1 MHQIQSGA
9 VEATACLCSS
19 QIAVKKTD
27 DVAKEIAFVEQVQAD
42 TKRGW
47 LFMFADATTIHQPF
61 CNGGAHSLVVGSGAY
76 VHVCPKSY
84 ASHTLLQALPERWR
98 GLDLRSANGKTLK
111 VWGMREVAYNA
122 LDVDGKVFTVRIR
135 FVVCEVRKPL
145 LSLAILV
152 DRGFHVT
159 VGCGSR
165 TLGGHGRGMCLRR
178 NHVDMVFR
186 SGLLEKRRKV
196 GYSPG
201 LVASMESDA
210 AGLSVTAGVS
220 KKRAVIVAGLFA
232 AAGENERRTA
242 FMAGHSV
249 IAGLE
254 ERRTVAVQHLKYS
267 VVKQCNHINWLIF
280 HMFHKVKI
288 VLLVET
294 MKVCASAKMDAK
306 NLW

>member
-1 MHQIQSGA
+1 M
-9 VEATACLCSS
+9 
-19 QIAVKKTD
+19 
-27 DVAKEIAFVEQVQAD
+27 
-42 TKRGW
+42 
-47 LFMFADATTIHQPF
+47 
-61 CNGGAHSLVVGSGAY
+61 
-76 VHVCPKSY
+76 
-84 ASHTLLQALPERWR
+84 
-98 GLDLRSANGKTLK
+98 DLRSASGKTLK
-111 VWGMREVAYNA
+111 VWEMREVAYNA
-122 LDVDGKVFTVRIR
+122 LDVDGKVFTVRIP

-186 SGLLEKRRKV
+186 SGLLEKRRKN
-196 GYSPG
+196 GFPPG
-201 LVASMESDA
+201 LVASMESNV
-210 AGLSVTAGVS
+210 AGLSVTAG
-220 KKRAVIVAGLFA
+220 
-232 AAGENERRTA
+232 ENEKRTA

-254 ERRTVAVQHLKYS
+254 ELLSQHLKFP
-267 VVKQCNHINWLIF
+267 VVKQCNHSNRLIF
-280 HMFHKVKI
+280 PMFHGVKL

-294 MKVCASAKMDAK
+294 MMVCASAKMDAK